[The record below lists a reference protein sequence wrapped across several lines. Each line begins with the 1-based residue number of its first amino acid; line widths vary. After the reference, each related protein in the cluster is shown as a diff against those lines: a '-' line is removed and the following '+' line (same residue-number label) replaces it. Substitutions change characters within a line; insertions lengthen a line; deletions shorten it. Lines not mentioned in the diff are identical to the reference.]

1 VIAHL
6 GAAARMSG
14 FMAHLRRDGFLV
26 GPAETELVLSVLA
39 AADEFPDAAAAR
51 LALKTLLSGNREQW
65 ARFDEMFDAYWF
77 GRGLRVV
84 TPAQAEA
91 GVRNRGP
98 RPEIWDNVLPREETA
113 SAMGRA
119 EHSQGNGEAPNG
131 RTTGRLIASRS
142 DALSRTDLRTL
153 VTPEEAAEAERIA
166 ERLARAIRYRL
177 SRRRIPAR
185 RGETIDI
192 RRTIRRNMSRGGEP
206 IELRR
211 KHRPE
216 RPVKIVVLLDAS
228 GSMEVYCRYFLN
240 FVRGLIGRWLHADA
254 FLFHTRL
261 VHIADALSERDPS
274 VAMARLSLM
283 ADGFGGGTR
292 IAASLKTFNDRYAK
306 GTLDSR
312 SVVIVMSDG
321 YDTDSPQALAV
332 ELRRLK
338 GRAHRLVWLNPL
350 LGWKGYAPVA
360 RAMAVAL
367 DYVDCFAPAHS
378 LASLAALEDQLARL

>member
-1 VIAHL
+1 MIA
-6 GAAARMSG
+6 GAAARVSG
-14 FMAHLRRDGFLV
+14 FIAHLRRDGFAV

-39 AADEFPDAAAAR
+39 AAEVPGAAAVR

-65 ARFDEMFDAYWF
+65 ARFDELFDAYWF
-77 GRGLRVV
+77 GRGVRIVA
-84 TPAQAEA
+84 PAQAEA
-91 GVRNRGP
+91 GARNRSP
-98 RPEIWDNVLPREETA
+98 RPKIWDKALLREETA
-113 SAMGRA
+113 SAMSRA
-119 EHSQGNGEAPNG
+119 EHSQANGGGPEG
-131 RTTGRLIASRS
+131 RGTGRLIASRS

-153 VTPEEAAEAERIA
+153 ITPEEAAEAERIA

-177 SRRRIPAR
+177 SRRRTPAR
-185 RGETIDI
+185 RGEMIDI
-192 RRTIRRNMSRGGEP
+192 RRTIRRNLSRGGEP

-216 RPVKIVVLLDAS
+216 RPVKLVVLLDAS
-228 GSMEVYCRYFLN
+228 GSMEVYSRYFIN
-240 FVRGLIGRWLHADA
+240 FMRGLIGGRLHADA

-261 VHIADALSERDPS
+261 VHVADALRERDPS
-274 VAMARLSLM
+274 VGMTRLSLM

-292 IAASLKTFNDRYAK
+292 IATALKTFNDRYAK
-306 GTLDSR
+306 ETLDSR

-338 GRAHRLVWLNPL
+338 RRAHRLVWLNPL

-367 DYVDCFAPAHS
+367 DYVDCFATAHS
-378 LASLAALEDQLARL
+378 LASLAALEGELARL